1 MRIVVSDSSCLIDLR
16 KASLLAAFLELPY
29 EVLIPNTLFDDELLK
44 FTAAEKRSL
53 LRGGLK
59 VVEVPGTGVLRAREI
74 IQKTPRL
81 SINDG
86 FAFAAFGASRGCR
99 DSRKRYQAA
108 GRTVPDATQWTVLQ
122 DQRPHQE
129 RDRVDTPRV
138 ARFARTVTVARSSGA
153 SAVQPR
159 ASTHQR
165 APRTPVSF
173 ATERMNRMR
182 WSSGT

>member
-16 KASLLAAFLELPY
+16 KASLLAAFLKLPY

-44 FTAAEKRSL
+44 FTTAEKRSL

-86 FAFAAFGASRGCR
+86 FAFAVAESHERCILVTGDGLL
-99 DSRKRYQAA
+99 
-108 GRTVPDATQWTVLQ
+108 RTVATEHGIEVHGVLWIIDELHRHEIETPVTLAEALRLFAQ
-122 DQRPHQE
+122 DQTVRL
-129 RDRVDTPRV
+129 PRRELLN
-138 ARFARTVTVARSSGA
+138 AIRRFEGLS
-153 SAVQPR
+153 
-159 ASTHQR
+159 
-165 APRTPVSF
+165 
-173 ATERMNRMR
+173 
-182 WSSGT
+182 